1 MLKYRKIFYTAFL
14 LFGSAI
20 CVAAQGLST
29 KDISTPTREYRP
41 SPGIFV
47 GVGGGLNLGV
57 NGNAF
62 KSREFSGMGA
72 GTGLDFYAGTMT
84 RKGTWGFGLGFQGL
98 TISDQYVDYGKRQ
111 YLYAHADVYLRLS
124 GAFVPYLHVGAAFS
138 KGISPAGGIGV
149 MFPIKMSENIQLVP
163 NIKFS
168 AVRGTMLSDDA
179 STVGMVTSA
188 TIGLRFN
195 IGKEGRRK
203 KAAQRVAEL
212 MPEPEPIHDTITVIV
227 RDTVT
232 VKEREFV
239 VVQQEVSP
247 QEKLKN
253 QEEKFNRDLS
263 GAVLFETGSSTLTF
277 AAKRILDEVAY
288 YILET
293 PGLRTIVEGHTDDV
307 GGDDYNIRLS
317 RNRAA
322 AVVDY
327 LVMRGV
333 NPFMITSVGYG
344 KNRPIAPNSSA
355 ENRQRNR
362 RVEIHFSQAGEGK

>member
-1 MLKYRKIFYTAFL
+1 MIRNTIISVFVLLGTAF
-14 LFGSAI
+14 A
-20 CVAAQGLST
+20 VHAQGLST
-29 KDISTPTREYRP
+29 KDISVPVREYRP
-41 SPGIFV
+41 RPGFFV
-47 GVGGGLNLGV
+47 GVGGGLNLGM
-57 NGNAF
+57 NGRAF
-62 KSREFSGMGA
+62 RTREFSGLGA
-72 GTGLDFYAGTMT
+72 GTALDLYAGMMT

-111 YLYAHADVYLRLS
+111 YLYAHGDVYLRLA
-124 GAFVPYLHVGAAFS
+124 GAFVPYLHVGVAFS
-138 KGISPAGGIGV
+138 KGVSPAGGIGV

-163 NIKFS
+163 NLKLS

-179 STVGMVTSA
+179 STVGMVASA

-203 KAAQRVAEL
+203 KAVQHVAAL
-212 MPEPEPIHDTITVIV
+212 MPEPEPIHDTVTVVV

-232 VKEREFV
+232 VKEKEYV
-239 VVQQEVSP
+239 VVQQVVS
-247 QEKLKN
+247 QDEKLKK

-288 YILET
+288 YIQEN
-293 PGLRTIVEGHTDDV
+293 PGLRTLVEGHTDDV

-317 RNRAA
+317 RSRAA

-344 KNRPIAPNSSA
+344 KNRPVAPNTSA

-362 RVEIHFSQAGEGK
+362 RVEIHFTKAGEGK